1 MYVKPDD
8 IRSEKPDIASN
19 SRFCQKNGYYYSLK
33 FWPDPKLLIY
43 GRKLASFSYK
53 QIISVYFFQDKTL
66 LKQHACCGFPTKL
79 WSGYQYSTRTHH
91 LTLNLAFYQPFVIH
105 IPYIFNLQFPV
116 FSICNSLY
124 FQNLT
129 AKVRRIFGTAK
140 FLAKKKLQIVPLGLR
155 MCKFICNFFVRGPQ
169 RAMLEWGEQ
178 RPWSPAD

>member
-129 AKVRRIFGTAK
+129 AKVRRIFG
-140 FLAKKKLQIVPLGLR
+140 
-155 MCKFICNFFVRGPQ
+155 MCKFICNILIKIRVPLFPCGMKGTKNF
-169 RAMLEWGEQ
+169 
-178 RPWSPAD
+178 